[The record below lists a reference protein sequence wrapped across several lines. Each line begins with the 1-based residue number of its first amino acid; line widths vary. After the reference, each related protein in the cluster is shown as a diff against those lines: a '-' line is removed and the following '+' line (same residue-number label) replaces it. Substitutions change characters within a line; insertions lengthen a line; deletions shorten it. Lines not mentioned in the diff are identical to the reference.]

1 MIPGTGAF
9 RSVLR
14 SGSIVAVAMAVMN
27 VSTYG
32 FQLVAARLLGP
43 QPYGALAALMNTL
56 LVIMVLQL
64 GLQATAARRISAD
77 PAHVQQIER
86 VILGVTYRAA
96 LGLGLL
102 LLLLSPL
109 IDRALR
115 LDSIPTAALVA
126 VSAVP
131 LTVMGGQA
139 GILQGERRWR
149 QLSMIYVAAGVPR
162 LVLGVLFLAFSPTEG
177 VAMLAVAV
185 AAFAPAIVGWWA
197 LRRPRPE
204 GGRDVE
210 HRAGNV
216 IRETLHNSQA
226 LFAFF
231 ALSSVDVIVAR
242 NVLDA
247 RDAGLYA
254 GGLILT
260 KATLFLP
267 QFIVVVAFPAL
278 STQEDRRHAL
288 TRSLALLAALGAAV
302 TAGVWLLPDLALVFI
317 GGAEFAEI
325 ADRLW
330 LFAVIGMLLSALQLL
345 VYAVLARRGQRSA
358 YLLWAG
364 LVALVVLGLSVH
376 TLDGLIAVVLVVDG
390 VLLAMLLVIS
400 LYLVRTPDAETEP
413 STLP

>member
-1 MIPGTGAF
+1 M
-9 RSVLR
+9 
-14 SGSIVAVAMAVMN
+14 
-27 VSTYG
+27 
-32 FQLVAARLLGP
+32 
-43 QPYGALAALMNTL
+43 
-56 LVIMVLQL
+56 
-64 GLQATAARRISAD
+64 
-77 PAHVQQIER
+77 
-86 VILGVTYRAA
+86 
-96 LGLGLL
+96 
-102 LLLLSPL
+102 LS
-109 IDRALR
+109 
-115 LDSIPTAALVA
+115 
-126 VSAVP
+126 
-131 LTVMGGQA
+131 
-139 GILQGERRWR
+139 
-149 QLSMIYVAAGVPR
+149 
-162 LVLGVLFLAFSPTEG
+162 
-177 VAMLAVAV
+177 VAV
-185 AAFAPAIVGWWA
+185 AAFAPAVVGWWA

-247 RDAGLYA
+247 HEAGLYA

-288 TRSLALLAALGAAV
+288 TRSLALLTVLGAAV

-317 GGAEFAEI
+317 GGAEFADI

-376 TLDGLIAVVLVVDG
+376 TLDGLISVVLVVDG

-400 LYLVRTPDAETEP
+400 LSLVRTPDAETEP
-413 STLP
+413 GRLP

>member
-1 MIPGTGAF
+1 MIPGTGTF
-9 RSVLR
+9 RTVLR

-86 VILGVTYRAA
+86 VILRVTYRAA

-149 QLSMIYVAAGVPR
+149 PLSAIYVAAGVPR
-162 LVLGVLFLAFSPTEG
+162 LVVGVLLMAYSPTEA

-185 AAFAPAIVGWWA
+185 AAFAPALVGWWA
-197 LRRPRPE
+197 LRQPRPE
-204 GGRDVE
+204 GGRDLE
-210 HRAGNV
+210 HRASNV

-242 NVLDA
+242 NVLDGH
-247 RDAGLYA
+247 DAGLYA

-288 TRSLALLAALGAAV
+288 TRSLALLAVLGAAV
-302 TAGVWLLPDLALVFI
+302 TTGVWLLPDLALVFI

-364 LVALVVLGLSVH
+364 LVALVGLGLSAD
-376 TLDGLIAVVLVVDG
+376 TLDGLIAVVMAVDG
-390 VLLAMLLVIS
+390 VLLALLLVIS
-400 LYLVRTPDAETEP
+400 LVLVRSPADESEP
-413 STLP
+413 LPAQ